1 MAATRR
7 VTATKQSLAGKPP
20 NADTQTKAERIWQ
33 VVHAIPVGKVCTY
46 GEVAR
51 RAGLPGYARYVGTT
65 LSKLPEGS
73 ALPWF
78 RVLNSQG
85 KVSFPVGS
93 DAYRRQVKHLTAEGI
108 DVHEGKVDLKRY
120 FWQT

>member
-1 MAATRR
+1 MAESRR
-7 VTATKQSLAGKPP
+7 VTGAKQLRVVTPP

-33 VVHAIPVGKVCTY
+33 VVYGIPEGKVCTY

-65 LSKLPEGS
+65 LSKLPEGT

-85 KVSFPVGS
+85 KVSFPAGS
-93 DAYRRQVKHLTAEGI
+93 DAYMRQVKHLIAEG
-108 DVHEGKVDLKRY
+108 VEVREGKVDLKRF
-120 FWQT
+120 FWQV